1 MMTVFKKDSDGRP
14 RRPILVLT
22 IVKILFGLIFVA
34 ASFNEGQGVG
44 YVIFCLSIAAAL
56 IAWGVIPWLR
66 YRKEEKLWQEE
77 KDRQRA
83 EEVRLREE
91 EKKVRENRVYVCPGC
106 GATSKGKVCEYCGT
120 KLG

>member
-1 MMTVFKKDSDGRP
+1 MTKSKKDGDGRP
-14 RRPILVLT
+14 RRPILALT
-22 IVKILFGLIFVA
+22 IVKIVVGLMFFAV
-34 ASFNEGQGVG
+34 SFNEGQGVS
-44 YVIFCLSIAAAL
+44 YVIFCLSVAAAL

-83 EEVRLREE
+83 EEVRRREE
-91 EKKVRENRVYVCPGC
+91 EREARENRVYVCPGC
-106 GATSKGKVCEYCGT
+106 GATGKGKVCEYCGT